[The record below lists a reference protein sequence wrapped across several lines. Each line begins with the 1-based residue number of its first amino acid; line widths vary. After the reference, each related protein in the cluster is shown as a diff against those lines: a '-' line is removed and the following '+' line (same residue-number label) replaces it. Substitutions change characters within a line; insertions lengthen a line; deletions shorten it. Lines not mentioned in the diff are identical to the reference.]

1 MCQVLRLFPTSIR
14 RPFSMSSAAC
24 YLVDRMERE
33 ADRIARGLRRRDP
46 DLLESL
52 IEQYQH
58 RLLRYLISIVHDR
71 QTAEDIFQETWI
83 RVLEQGH
90 RYDSRHNFVTWLL
103 TIARN
108 LAIDNMR
115 RKRPDALED
124 LPPAAEPAVS
134 GPGSFEI
141 AVQHQ
146 QAARLD
152 CALDRIPS
160 EQREAILLRFQE
172 GMSLE
177 EISEVTRAPLSTVK
191 SRLYR
196 GLEAMAG
203 LVKEVRP

>member
-1 MCQVLRLFPTSIR
+1 MD
-14 RPFSMSSAAC
+14 SAA
-24 YLVDRMERE
+24 YYVMDRMERE

-58 RLLRYLISIVHDR
+58 RLLRYLISIVHER

-90 RYDSRHNFVTWLL
+90 RYDPQHNFVTWLL

-115 RKRPDALED
+115 RKHPDALED

-134 GPGSFEI
+134 GPGTFEI
-141 AVQHQ
+141 AVQHE
-146 QAARLD
+146 QAAHLD
-152 CALDRIPS
+152 GALDRIPG

-177 EISEVTRAPLSTVK
+177 EIAAVTRAPLSTVK

>member
-1 MCQVLRLFPTSIR
+1 MN
-14 RPFSMSSAAC
+14 SAASC
-24 YLVDRMERE
+24 LVDRMERE
-33 ADRIARGLRRRDP
+33 ADGIARGLRRRDP
-46 DLLESL
+46 DLLDSL

-58 RLLRYLISIVHDR
+58 RLLRYLISLVHDR
-71 QTAEDIFQETWI
+71 HTAEDIFQETWI

-90 RYDSRHNFVTWLL
+90 RYDPRHNFVTWLL

-124 LPPAAEPAVS
+124 LPPMSEPAVT
-134 GPGSFEI
+134 GPGAFEV

-146 QAARLD
+146 QASRLD
-152 CALDRIPS
+152 GALDRIPS

-177 EISEVTRAPLSTVK
+177 EIADVTRAPLSTVK

-203 LVKEVRP
+203 LVQEVRP

>member
-1 MCQVLRLFPTSIR
+1 MNSE
-14 RPFSMSSAAC
+14 AC

-33 ADRIARGLRRRDP
+33 ADGIARGLRRRDP
-46 DLLESL
+46 DLLDSL

-90 RYDSRHNFVTWLL
+90 RYDPRHNFVTWLL

-115 RKRPDALED
+115 RKHPEALED
-124 LPPAAEPAVS
+124 LPPAAEPVIT

-141 AVQHQ
+141 AAQHE
-146 QAARLD
+146 QAERLD
-152 CALDRIPS
+152 NALDRIPG

-172 GMSLE
+172 GMSLD
-177 EISEVTRAPLSTVK
+177 EIAAVTRSPLSTVK

-196 GLEAMAG
+196 GLEAMSG
-203 LVKEVRP
+203 LVKEIRP

>member
-1 MCQVLRLFPTSIR
+1 MTT
-14 RPFSMSSAAC
+14 AAC

-33 ADRIARGLRRRDP
+33 ADGIARGLRRRDP
-46 DLLESL
+46 DLLDSL

-90 RYDSRHNFVTWLL
+90 RYDPRHNFVTWLL

-108 LAIDNMR
+108 LAIDHMR
-115 RKRPDALED
+115 RKHPDALED
-124 LPPAAEPAVS
+124 LPPTAEPAVS

-141 AVQHQ
+141 AAQHE
-146 QAARLD
+146 QAERLD
-152 CALDRIPS
+152 CALDRIPG

-177 EISEVTRAPLSTVK
+177 EIAAVTRAPLSTVK

-196 GLEAMAG
+196 GLEAMSG
-203 LVKEVRP
+203 LVKEIRP

>member
-1 MCQVLRLFPTSIR
+1 MNGAT
-14 RPFSMSSAAC
+14 C
-24 YLVDRMERE
+24 YVVDRMERE
-33 ADRIARGLRRRDP
+33 AEVIARGLRRRDP
-46 DLLESL
+46 DLLDSL

-58 RLLRYLISIVHDR
+58 RLLRYLISLVHDR

-90 RYDSRHNFVTWLL
+90 RYDPRHNFVTWLL

-108 LAIDNMR
+108 LAIDNLR
-115 RKRPDALED
+115 RKRPAALDD
-124 LPPAAEPAVS
+124 LPPMAEPTVS
-134 GPGSFEI
+134 GPGAFDI
-141 AVQHQ
+141 TLQHQ

-152 CALDRIPS
+152 GALNRIPG

-177 EISEVTRAPLSTVK
+177 EIAEITKAPLSTVK

>member
-1 MCQVLRLFPTSIR
+1 
-14 RPFSMSSAAC
+14 MSSAAC
-24 YLVDRMERE
+24 YLVNRMERE
-33 ADRIARGLRRRDP
+33 AEGIARGLRRRDP
-46 DLLESL
+46 DLLDSL

-58 RLLRYLISIVHDR
+58 RLLRYLLSLVHDR

-90 RYDSRHNFVTWLL
+90 RYDPRHNFVTWLL

-115 RKRPDALED
+115 RKHPEALED
-124 LPPAAEPAVS
+124 LPPAAEPAVA
-134 GPGSFEI
+134 GPGTFEI
-141 AVQHQ
+141 AVQHE
-146 QAARLD
+146 QAKHLD
-152 CALDRIPS
+152 GALDRIPS

-172 GMSLE
+172 GMSLD
-177 EISEVTRAPLSTVK
+177 EIAAVTHAPLSTVK

-196 GLEAMAG
+196 GLEAMSG

>member
-1 MCQVLRLFPTSIR
+1 
-14 RPFSMSSAAC
+14 
-24 YLVDRMERE
+24 MERE
-33 ADRIARGLRRRDP
+33 ADEIARGLRRRDP
-46 DLLESL
+46 DLLDSL

-58 RLLRYLISIVHDR
+58 RLLRYLISLLHDR

-90 RYDSRHNFVTWLL
+90 RYDPRHNFVTWLL

-124 LPPAAEPAVS
+124 LSPACEPETA
-134 GPGSFEI
+134 GPGAFDI
-141 AVQHQ
+141 AVQQ
-146 QAARLD
+146 ERAKRLD
-152 CALDRIPS
+152 VALDRIPA

-172 GMSLE
+172 GMSLD
-177 EISEVTRAPLSTVK
+177 EIAAVTASPLSTVK

-203 LVKEVRP
+203 LVKEVRL

>member
-1 MCQVLRLFPTSIR
+1 MNDAT
-14 RPFSMSSAAC
+14 C
-24 YLVDRMERE
+24 YLVATMERE
-33 ADRIARGLRRRDP
+33 ADEIARGLRRRDP
-46 DLLESL
+46 DLLDSL

-90 RYDSRHNFVTWLL
+90 RYDPRHQFVTWLM

-108 LAIDNMR
+108 LAIDHMR
-115 RKRPDALED
+115 RKRPEAIED
-124 LPPAAEPAVS
+124 LPPTAEPAVS
-134 GPGSFEI
+134 GPGAFDV

-146 QAARLD
+146 QAAELD
-152 CALDRIPS
+152 GALHQIPG

-177 EISEVTRAPLSTVK
+177 EIAAVTQAPLSTVK

>member
-1 MCQVLRLFPTSIR
+1 M
-14 RPFSMSSAAC
+14 
-24 YLVDRMERE
+24 
-33 ADRIARGLRRRDP
+33 
-46 DLLESL
+46 
-52 IEQYQH
+52 
-58 RLLRYLISIVHDR
+58 HDR

-90 RYDSRHNFVTWLL
+90 RYDPRHNFVTWLL

-115 RKRPDALED
+115 RKRPDALDD
-124 LPPAAEPAVS
+124 LPPTAEPAVS
-134 GPGSFEI
+134 GPSAFEN
-141 AVQHQ
+141 AVQRE
-146 QAARLD
+146 QAKRLD
-152 CALDRIPS
+152 GALERIPS

-177 EISEVTRAPLSTVK
+177 EISKVTRAPLSTVK

>member
-1 MCQVLRLFPTSIR
+1 
-14 RPFSMSSAAC
+14 MSSAAY

-33 ADRIARGLRRRDP
+33 ADGIARGLRRRDP
-46 DLLESL
+46 DLLDSL

-90 RYDSRHNFVTWLL
+90 RYDPRHNFVTWLL

-108 LAIDNMR
+108 LAIDSMR

-124 LPPAAEPAVS
+124 LPPAAEPAVA
-134 GPGSFEI
+134 GPGAFDV
-141 AVQHQ
+141 AVQHE
-146 QAARLD
+146 QAAHLGD
-152 CALDRIPS
+152 ALDRIPS

-172 GMSLE
+172 GMSLD
-177 EISEVTRAPLSTVK
+177 EIAAVTKSPLSTVK

-196 GLEAMAG
+196 GLEAMSG
-203 LVKEVRP
+203 FVKEVRP

>member
-1 MCQVLRLFPTSIR
+1 MNDAT
-14 RPFSMSSAAC
+14 C
-24 YLVDRMERE
+24 YLVAPMERE
-33 ADRIARGLRRRDP
+33 ADEIARGLRRRDP
-46 DLLESL
+46 DLLDSL

-90 RYDSRHNFVTWLL
+90 RYDPRHQFVTWLM

-108 LAIDNMR
+108 LAIDHLR
-115 RKRPDALED
+115 RKRPEAIED
-124 LPPAAEPAVS
+124 LPPAAEPAIS
-134 GPGSFEI
+134 GPGAFDI

-146 QAARLD
+146 QAAELD
-152 CALDRIPS
+152 GALHQIPG
-160 EQREAILLRFQE
+160 EQREAIVLRFQE

-177 EISEVTRAPLSTVK
+177 EIAAVTHAPLSTVK

-196 GLEAMAG
+196 GLEAMAV

>member
-1 MCQVLRLFPTSIR
+1 MNT
-14 RPFSMSSAAC
+14 ATC

-33 ADRIARGLRRRDP
+33 ADAIARGLRRRDP
-46 DLLESL
+46 DLLDSL

-58 RLLRYLISIVHDR
+58 RLLRYLISLVHER

-90 RYDSRHNFVTWLL
+90 RYDPRHNFVTWLL

-124 LPPAAEPAVS
+124 LPPTAEPEMS
-134 GPGSFEI
+134 GPGAFDI
-141 AVQHQ
+141 AVQHE
-146 QAARLD
+146 QAKRLD
-152 CALDRIPS
+152 TALDRIPD
-160 EQREAILLRFQE
+160 EQRETIVLRFQE
-172 GMSLE
+172 GMSLD
-177 EISEVTRAPLSTVK
+177 EIAAVTKSPLSTVK

-203 LVKEVRP
+203 LVKEVRL

>member
-1 MCQVLRLFPTSIR
+1 MNT
-14 RPFSMSSAAC
+14 AAC

-33 ADRIARGLRRRDP
+33 ADEIARGLRRRDP
-46 DLLESL
+46 DLLDSL

-58 RLLRYLISIVHDR
+58 RLLRYLISLVHER

-90 RYDSRHNFVTWLL
+90 RYDPRHNFVTWLL

-115 RKRPDALED
+115 RKRPDALEE
-124 LPPAAEPAVS
+124 LPPTCEPEMA
-134 GPGSFEI
+134 GPGAFDI
-141 AVQHQ
+141 AVQHE
-146 QAARLD
+146 QAKRLD
-152 CALDRIPS
+152 TALDRIPN

-172 GMSLE
+172 GMSLD
-177 EISEVTRAPLSTVK
+177 EIAAVTKSPLSTVK

-203 LVKEVRP
+203 LIKEVRL

>member
-1 MCQVLRLFPTSIR
+1 MNGV
-14 RPFSMSSAAC
+14 AC

-33 ADRIARGLRRRDP
+33 ADAIARGLRRRDP
-46 DLLESL
+46 DLLDSL
-52 IEQYQH
+52 IERYQH
-58 RLLRYLISIVHDR
+58 RLLRYLISLVHDR

-90 RYDSRHNFVTWLL
+90 RYDPRHNFVTWLL

-108 LAIDNMR
+108 LAIDHLR
-115 RKRPDALED
+115 RKRPEALED
-124 LPPAAEPAVS
+124 LPPTSEPATS
-134 GPGSFEI
+134 GPGAFEL

-146 QAARLD
+146 QAMRLD
-152 CALDRIPS
+152 GALERIPG
-160 EQREAILLRFQE
+160 EQRETILLRFQE

-177 EISEVTRAPLSTVK
+177 EIAQVTKAPLSTVK

>member
-1 MCQVLRLFPTSIR
+1 MNGATL
-14 RPFSMSSAAC
+14 
-24 YLVDRMERE
+24 YLVNRMERE
-33 ADRIARGLRRRDP
+33 SDEIARGLRRRDP
-46 DLLESL
+46 DLLDSL

-58 RLLRYLISIVHDR
+58 RLLRYLISLVHER

-90 RYDSRHNFVTWLL
+90 RYDPRHNFVTWLL

-108 LAIDNMR
+108 LAIDHMR
-115 RKRPDALED
+115 RKRPDAIED
-124 LPPAAEPAVS
+124 LPPTAEPAVR
-134 GPGSFEI
+134 GPGALEI
-141 AVQHQ
+141 AQQHQ
-146 QAARLD
+146 QAERLD
-152 CALDRIPS
+152 GALQHIPG

-177 EISEVTRAPLSTVK
+177 EIAKVTKSPLSTVK